1 MASRKGHKPPGRPN
15 GTVQLTRGMKFKPK
29 GPAQVSPRK
38 QMAGMPVSGGGKKK
52 RIPSIQK

>member
-15 GTVQLTRGMKFKPK
+15 GTVQLTRGTKIKRL
-29 GPAQVSPRK
+29 AQVSPRK